1 MNGPSNNQ
9 HHQQQQQ
16 QPQMQNEFGPRVPHQ
31 PQFTA
36 PLARKRAD
44 FTPEEKTQI
53 TGDLKK
59 YLAPEFTSRRSGP
72 GGNQLTYIEAWR
84 VKNMANS
91 LFGFD
96 GWSSTIADVTVD
108 FLDVSNDGKVSVGV
122 SVITRVTLKDGTTHE
137 DIGYGNSENLKS
149 KAASFEKASWILL
162 RVKFRSAKKE
172 AASDSLKRA
181 MTSFGNLFTCLYDKN
196 YCRFVGQQKVD
207 KQKFDAEN
215 VYRYPED
222 MAKRQQ
228 QHQQQQPQP
237 QPHPPQQQQQQTNW
251 QGMLTL
257 GTIKTEP
264 FRPAVG
270 APQNLTTLGASTGT
284 SFSNLAQNQ
293 VAQNQDVQNQFAP
306 NNGPQN
312 GLQNGLQN
320 FPQRNEV
327 SHDDGKPFGRCGRT
341 NTIDEF
347 TTDCDSFDDFDDD
360 DTLFV
365 GLPDDLFVG
374 ADIEDAKIFQAESP
388 RFSDLDFDFTA
399 DMIQDDSPEKPRAE
413 PPALVR
419 TSYVPSTPENA
430 RSKSGSGSF
439 SRTVSSP
446 SLVQTTPTKASS
458 STNGGDSVK
467 NVPPP
472 QYKGNLAA
480 KPNPFAPSTASTS
493 SSGRTSNQGGAG
505 HTGGGQVNGR
515 SSTPNP
521 NSSSNQW
528 KPQGQTTSMQRA
540 PVNQPNVNALRANS
554 AAANPPKTSNPIPNT
569 TGQGNGSFPDLS
581 SANGVSTSSNSGIKG
596 STPGIVHPNTRL
608 TSTTPSNG
616 FAKGPTSTTIS
627 NQDFNTRLVGQNS
640 NTASGS
646 TNTTEMNSGASSNA
660 LIPTSTVQNGAMQP
674 HRQTPSLITP
684 PSFTNHPNTNLGLKR
699 PLMTEM

>member
-1 MNGPSNNQ
+1 MNGPANN
-9 HHQQQQQ
+9 QQQQ
-16 QPQMQNEFGPRVPHQ
+16 QPQMQNEFGPRMPHL

-53 TGDLKK
+53 AGDLKK

-96 GWSSTIADVTVD
+96 GWSSTISDVTVD
-108 FLDVSNDGKVSVGV
+108 FLDVSNDGKVSVAV
-122 SVITRVTLKDGTTHE
+122 SVITRITLKDGTTHE

-149 KAASFEKASWILL
+149 KAASFEK
-162 RVKFRSAKKE
+162 AKKE

-196 YCRFVGQQKVD
+196 YCKFVGLQKFE

-228 QHQQQQPQP
+228 QHQQQQHQPQP
-237 QPHPPQQQQQQTNW
+237 QPQQQQPQPQPQQQQQQQLTNR
-251 QGMLTL
+251 QGMATL
-257 GTIKTEP
+257 GTIKTDLFKP
-264 FRPAVG
+264 TVS
-270 APQNLTTLGASTGT
+270 APQNLTTLGAPAGP
-284 SFSNLAQNQ
+284 SFSDLAQNQ
-293 VAQNQDVQNQFAP
+293 LAQNQGLQSLFAP
-306 NNGPQN
+306 NNGSPN
-312 GLQNGLQN
+312 SLQNGLQN
-320 FPQRNEV
+320 VPQRNEV
-327 SHDDGKPFGRCGRT
+327 SHDD
-341 NTIDEF
+341 D
-347 TTDCDSFDDFDDD
+347 
-360 DTLFV
+360 
-365 GLPDDLFVG
+365 LPDDLFVG

-399 DMIQDDSPEKPRAE
+399 DMIQDDSPEKPRTE

-446 SLVQTTPTKASS
+446 SLVQTTPTKATP
-458 STNGGDSVK
+458 STSGGDCFK
-467 NVPPP
+467 NAPPP
-472 QYKGNLAA
+472 QYKANPAA
-480 KPNPFAPSTASTS
+480 KPNPFASSTASTS
-493 SSGRTSNQGGAG
+493 SPGQWIANQGGAG
-505 HTGGGQVNGR
+505 QIGGGQTNSR
-515 SSTPNP
+515 SSTPNS

-540 PVNQPNVNALRANS
+540 PVNQPNVNVLRANS
-554 AAANPPKTSNPIPNT
+554 AAANPPKISNSNSNT
-569 TGQGNGSFPDLS
+569 TGQSNGSFPNLS
-581 SANGVSTSSNSGIKG
+581 SANSVSSSSNSGIKG
-596 STPGIVHPNTRL
+596 PTPSIVHPSTRL
-608 TSTTPSNG
+608 TSAAPSNG
-616 FAKGPTSTTIS
+616 FAKGPTSYTVS
-627 NQDFNTRLVGQNS
+627 NQDFNSRPVGTNSTTANGSS
-640 NTASGS
+640 NTVGLNSVTS
-646 TNTTEMNSGASSNA
+646 TNVTTS
-660 LIPTSTVQNGAMQP
+660 TSTVQNGAMQP
-674 HRQTPSLITP
+674 RRQTPSLITP

-699 PLMTEM
+699 PLMSETAASDAMRGSKVPRMKQEGNPSSAS

>member
-9 HHQQQQQ
+9 HQQQQQ
-16 QPQMQNEFGPRVPHQ
+16 LQMQNEFGARVPHQ

-53 TGDLKK
+53 TVDLKK

-72 GGNQLTYIEAWR
+72 GGSQLTYIEAWR

-137 DIGYGNSENLKS
+137 
-149 KAASFEKASWILL
+149 
-162 RVKFRSAKKE
+162 AKKE

-207 KQKFDAEN
+207 KQ
-215 VYRYPED
+215 
-222 MAKRQQ
+222 

-237 QPHPPQQQQQQTNW
+237 QPQQPHQQHHQSNW
-251 QGMLTL
+251 QGMVSL
-257 GTIKTEP
+257 GTIKPEP
-264 FRPAVG
+264 FKSAVD
-270 APQNLTTLGASTGT
+270 APQNLTTLGASTGP
-284 SFSNLAQNQ
+284 SFSNLVQNLVGQNQ
-293 VAQNQDVQNQFAP
+293 NVHNQFAP

-320 FPQRNEV
+320 LQNFPQRNEIP
-327 SHDDGKPFGRCGRT
+327 HDD
-341 NTIDEF
+341 
-347 TTDCDSFDDFDDD
+347 
-360 DTLFV
+360 

-374 ADIEDAKIFQAESP
+374 ADIEDAKTFQAESP

-399 DMIQDDSPEKPRAE
+399 DMIQDESPEKPRAE

-446 SLVQTTPTKASS
+446 SLVQTTPTKATS
-458 STNGGDSVK
+458 STSGGDSVT

-480 KPNPFAPSTASTS
+480 KPNPFAPSTVSSS
-493 SSGRTSNQGGAG
+493 SSGRTSNQGGTG
-505 HTGGGQVNGR
+505 HIGGGLIDSR

-521 NSSSNQW
+521 NPSSNQW
-528 KPQGQTTSMQRA
+528 KPQGQTTSVQRVT
-540 PVNQPNVNALRANS
+540 VNQPNVNVLRANS
-554 AAANPPKTSNPIPNT
+554 AAANPPKISHPNPNT
-569 TGQGNGSFPDLS
+569 TGQGNGNLPDLN
-581 SANGVSTSSNSGIKG
+581 SANGASTSSNSGIKG
-596 STPGIVHPNTRL
+596 STPGIVHPSTRL
-608 TSTTPSNG
+608 KSTAPSNG
-616 FAKGPTSTTIS
+616 FAKGPTSSTIS
-627 NQDFNTRLVGQNS
+627 NQDFNSRPVGQIS
-640 NTASGS
+640 NASGS
-646 TNTTEMNSGASSNA
+646 INTTGMNSSASLNV
-660 LIPTSTVQNGAMQP
+660 LTPTSTIQNGAMQP
-674 HRQTPSLITP
+674 RRQTPSLITP
-684 PSFTNHPNTNLGLKR
+684 PSFANHANTNLGLKR
-699 PLMTEM
+699 PLMTEGAAEA

>member
-1 MNGPSNNQ
+1 MNGPGNN
-9 HHQQQQQ
+9 QQQ
-16 QPQMQNEFGPRVPHQ
+16 QPQMQNEFGPRMPHQ

-44 FTPEEKTQI
+44 FSPEEKTQI

-72 GGNQLTYIEAWR
+72 GGHQLTYIEAWR
-84 VKNMANS
+84 VKNIANS

-96 GWSSTIADVTVD
+96 GWSSTISDVTVD
-108 FLDVSNDGKVSVGV
+108 FLDVSNDGKVSVAV

-137 DIGYGNSENLKS
+137 
-149 KAASFEKASWILL
+149 
-162 RVKFRSAKKE
+162 AKKE

-196 YCRFVGQQKVD
+196 FCRFVGLQKVE
-207 KQKFDAEN
+207 KQKFDAEY

-222 MAKRQQ
+222 MAKRQH
-228 QHQQQQPQP
+228 QHQQQLQQPQLQAQHQYMQQQP
-237 QPHPPQQQQQQTNW
+237 QAQHQQPQAQLQQLQQQQTNW
-251 QGMLTL
+251 QGMATL
-257 GTIKTEP
+257 GTTKTEP
-264 FRPAVG
+264 FRPVVG
-270 APQNLTTLGASTGT
+270 APQNLMTLVASPGP

-293 VAQNQDVQNQFAP
+293 VAQNHGAQNQFAL
-306 NNGPQN
+306 NNGAQNGQQN
-312 GLQNGLQN
+312 GLQNGQQN
-320 FPQRNEV
+320 VPQRDEV
-327 SHDDGKPFGRCGRT
+327 SHDDGNPPDQCDRT
-341 NTIDEF
+341 NTMDEF
-347 TTDCDSFDDFDDD
+347 NSDCDDFDDFDDD
-360 DTLFV
+360 DTLFID
-365 GLPDDLFVG
+365 LPDDLFVG

-399 DMIQDDSPEKPRAE
+399 DMIQDDPPEKPRAE

-446 SLVQTTPTKASS
+446 SLVQTTPTKTTS
-458 STNGGDSVK
+458 STSGGDSFK

-472 QYKGNLAA
+472 QYKGDLAA

-493 SSGRTSNQGGAG
+493 SSGQWTANQGGTG
-505 HTGGGQVNGR
+505 HTSGGEVNSR
-515 SSTPNP
+515 PSTPNS

-528 KPQGQTTSMQRA
+528 RPQGQTTSMQRA
-540 PVNQPNVNALRANS
+540 PVNQTNLNVLRANS
-554 AAANPPKTSNPIPNT
+554 AAANPPKISNPTPNT
-569 TGQGNGSFPDLS
+569 TGQGNGSFPDLNS
-581 SANGVSTSSNSGIKG
+581 STTVSSSSNSGIKG
-596 STPGIVHPNTRL
+596 PTPGIVDSSTRF
-608 TSTTPSNG
+608 TSTTHSNG
-616 FAKGPTSTTIS
+616 FTKGPTPSTIS
-627 NQDFNTRLVGQNS
+627 NQGFNNRPVGSNS

-646 TNTTEMNSGASSNA
+646 SNIMGMTSGTNANMLTPA
-660 LIPTSTVQNGAMQP
+660 STVQNGAMQSKRP
-674 HRQTPSLITP
+674 PPGRQAPSLVT

-699 PLMTEM
+699 PLMTET